1 VGGEVEVGVEV
12 EWEGVAFGV
21 VGVYTVAGNVKTS
34 SSVVTAGRSVLLVL
48 TLSVSVNPR
57 TSLDLEARTLTVGP
71 RLVVGVGG
79 KALLGAS
86 VRSV

>member
-1 VGGEVEVGVEV
+1 VGGEVEVER
-12 EWEGVAFGV
+12 EGVAFGV

-34 SSVVTAGRSVLLVL
+34 SSVITAGRSVLLIL
-48 TLSVSVNPR
+48 TLSVSVKPK

-71 RLVVGVGG
+71 RLGTRVGVGG
-79 KALLGAS
+79 KGLLGAS